1 MTLDTDKRKRL
12 YRRVAEEIIRAIRNG
27 VYKVGARLPA
37 ERDLADSMD
46 ASRTTIRE
54 AIIALEM
61 LGVVEVRHGSG
72 VYVTGEGL
80 AASGGAYATQDLNVG
95 AFELIEARM
104 VIESE
109 TAAIAARVATDKD
122 VEQLAEL
129 VRVMEDG
136 NPAAAEQADRE
147 FHLLIARITENGALI
162 ETVRNL
168 WNLRAASPLAS
179 AIISRAHDSGLEARI
194 KEHRPILDAIRA
206 HDPAGARQAM
216 REHMECVRD
225 YVLEATEM
233 AEIETLRSQ
242 MRHKRDSWASRTAS

>member
-1 MTLDTDKRKRL
+1 MIHDTDKRKRL
-12 YRRVAEEIIRAIRNG
+12 YRRVAEEIIRAIRDG
-27 VYKVGARLPA
+27 AYKVGGKLPG

-72 VYVTGEGL
+72 VYITGEGIKPNTAQ
-80 AASGGAYATQDLNVG
+80 AAQDLNVG

-122 VEQLAEL
+122 IEQLTEL
-129 VRVMEDG
+129 VRIMEAG
-136 NPAAAEQADRE
+136 PAAAAEQADRE

-168 WNLRAASPLAS
+168 WNLRAASPLA
-179 AIISRAHDSGLEARI
+179 ATIISRAHDSGLEARI
-194 KEHRPILDAIRA
+194 REHRPILEAIRA
-206 HDPAGARQAM
+206 HDPAAARRAM

-242 MRHKRDSWASRTAS
+242 LRSKRDSWASRTAS

>member
-1 MTLDTDKRKRL
+1 MTLDPDKRKRL
-12 YRRVAEEIIRAIRNG
+12 YRRVAEEIIRDVRGG
-27 VYKVGARLPA
+27 VYKVGAKLPA

-61 LGVVEVRHGSG
+61 LGVVEVRHGAG
-72 VYVTGEGL
+72 VFVTGEGI
-80 AASGGAYATQDLNVG
+80 AATSAYATQDLNVG

-129 VRVMEDG
+129 VRVMETG
-136 NPAAAEQADRE
+136 QPAAIEQADRE

-162 ETVRNL
+162 DTVRNL

-179 AIISRAHDSGLEARI
+179 AIISRAHDSGLEARTR
-194 KEHRPILDAIRA
+194 EHRPILDAIRA
-206 HDPAGARQAM
+206 RDPAAARNAM
-216 REHMECVRD
+216 REHMQCVRD

-233 AEIETLRSQ
+233 AEIESLRNQLRSQ
-242 MRHKRDSWASRTAS
+242 RDAWASRTAP